1 MNFDFSEE
9 QEDIRR
15 QARRFLTEQREHRR
29 TVLEGDAPYDLA
41 AWQAV
46 VEMGWPAAAIAEE
59 HGGLGLGY
67 LELCVLAE
75 EFGSTLVAV
84 PFVSSVLH
92 ATEAI
97 KLANDEPQ
105 ASEWLPKLAAGELIA
120 TLAFAEG
127 QPGHSGSDRPLARVE
142 EGYLTGCKTP
152 VADGLAANLAVVS
165 ACSAEDGDGFGW
177 WLVRLD
183 QPAVSRRPDSA
194 VDRLRKHA
202 TLQFEGARATRL
214 GQPGNGQAMATRL
227 MNVSAVLTAFEQL
240 GGAEAALAMAIDYS
254 KMRQAFGRII
264 GCYQAL
270 KHRLAD
276 VYVKNQLARSHAYYG
291 AWALVHDAPEL
302 PLAAAGARLAAID
315 AFGFAAEENIEVH
328 GGIGFTWESDCQLF
342 YRRARLLAATLGGRQ
357 RWSRQLVSALAS
369 QSNAPSH

>member
-1 MNFDFSEE
+1 
-9 QEDIRR
+9 
-15 QARRFLTEQREHRR
+15 
-29 TVLEGDAPYDLA
+29 LA
-41 AWQAV
+41 
-46 VEMGWPAAAIAEE
+46 
-59 HGGLGLGY
+59 
-67 LELCVLAE
+67 C
-75 EFGSTLVAV
+75 
-84 PFVSSVLH
+84 
-92 ATEAI
+92 
-97 KLANDEPQ
+97 
-105 ASEWLPKLAAGELIA
+105 
-120 TLAFAEG
+120 AEG

-214 GQPGNGQAMATRL
+214 GRPGNGQAMATRL

-264 GCYQAL
+264 GGYQAL

-276 VYVKNQLARSHAYYG
+276 IYVKNQLARSHAYYG

-357 RWSRQLVSALAS
+357 RWSRQLVSALTS